1 MRAQNVILQFQ
12 RKNYPLILSIFLEQN
27 ILFPGT
33 YFSKGIRNQYGPG
46 YMYNRAMTVVEFHS
60 EAGEFQ

>member
-33 YFSKGIRNQYGPG
+33 YFSAGVKNDLAHGELLNPA
-46 YMYNRAMTVVEFHS
+46 NVVGHT
-60 EAGEFQ
+60 